1 MTIEIVSR
9 EQVYRGYAKV
19 ERWQVKQ
26 DGQQRPVECVLRGQS
41 VALLPYDSA
50 SGEVLLVR
58 QFRPGAY
65 PEHQQLLELIAG
77 MIDHGES
84 PLTAAVREAAEETG
98 LSVAEQ
104 DLVHLGRFYLSPGIM
119 TETTDIFLCFASLAQ
134 VDLASRGG
142 LASEGE
148 SITKVRIPLAELA
161 RQLASPGGHS
171 VTLALAASQLQARL
185 VTSP

>member
-1 MTIEIVSR
+1 MIEIVSR

-41 VALLPYDSA
+41 VALLPYDPA
-50 SGEVLLVR
+50 SDTVLLVR

-65 PEHQQLLELIAG
+65 PEYQQLLELIAG
-77 MIDHGES
+77 MIDPEES

-98 LSVAEQ
+98 LSISEQ
-104 DLVHLGRFYLSPGIM
+104 DLVHIGRFYLSPGIM
-119 TETTDIFLCFASLAQ
+119 TETTDIFLCFTSLAQ
-134 VDLASRGG
+134 IDLASQGG

-148 SITKVRIPLAELA
+148 SIVKVRMPLAELA

-171 VTLALAASQLQARL
+171 VTLALACAQLQVQLAINR
-185 VTSP
+185 